1 MSLQRLL
8 RRPGKK
14 ILPET
19 SAIKAQTALKDNQ
32 KSVLSNMNSEF
43 LMLPKNFQGLPQFF
57 NENKQLAAEGE
68 KRLQLQDAS
77 SRHALLLQNGCPCL
91 V

>member
-1 MSLQRLL
+1 
-8 RRPGKK
+8 
-14 ILPET
+14 
-19 SAIKAQTALKDNQ
+19 
-32 KSVLSNMNSEF
+32 MNSEF

-77 SRHALLLQNGCPCL
+77 SRRALLLQNGCPCL